1 MSTKVLSII
10 IPMYNMENYIGK
22 CLQSLLD
29 IPTECLESIDI
40 IVVNDGSK
48 DQSLRIATSY
58 QKKYPEVIRVIDK
71 ENGNYGSC
79 INAGLAKALGT
90 YVKVLDSDDYFSS
103 VGLSA
108 ILEKISSIPVMDMII
123 TDFDIINANDE
134 ITNHVSFHLKKEKCL
149 LFNDIWKKISDI
161 HMHAIIYRTELFKEI
176 NYHQTEGIS
185 YTDQEWCYYP
195 MVKIQTVYYVNNVL
209 YKYLLGR
216 EGQTMSENVLK
227 KKISNLEIVANKM
240 LKHFSLL
247 DKNKLSRERYLLLR
261 KRILV
266 RYKDIYR
273 LYLIGFKK
281 EEFDAKAF
289 DELDSFVKQNKD
301 IYSLLGLTSVY
312 KKVMPIPYV
321 LLYRLFH
328 LRIIS

>member
-123 TDFDIINANDE
+123 TDFDIINTNDE

-161 HMHAIIYRTELFKEI
+161 QMHAIIYRTELFKEI

-301 IYSLLGLTSVY
+301 IYSLLGLTCVY

>member
-161 HMHAIIYRTELFKEI
+161 QMHAIIYRTELFKEI

-195 MVKIQTVYYVNNVL
+195 MVKIQTIYYVNNVL

>member
-58 QKKYPEVIRVIDK
+58 QKKYPEVIQVIDK

-108 ILEKISSIPVMDMII
+108 ILGKISSIPVMDMII

-161 HMHAIIYRTELFKEI
+161 QMHAIIYRTELFKEI
-176 NYHQTEGIS
+176 DYHQTEGIS

-216 EGQTMSENVLK
+216 EGQTMSESVLK
-227 KKISNLEIVANKM
+227 KKISHLEIVANKM

>member
-29 IPTECLESIDI
+29 IPTGCLESIDI

-161 HMHAIIYRTELFKEI
+161 QMHAIIYRTELFKEI

>member
-29 IPTECLESIDI
+29 IPTECLKSIDI

-161 HMHAIIYRTELFKEI
+161 QMHAIIYRTELFKEI

-209 YKYLLGR
+209 YMYLLGR
-216 EGQTMSENVLK
+216 EGQTMSESVLK
-227 KKISNLEIVANKM
+227 KKISHLEIVANKM

-261 KRILV
+261 KRILA